1 MATLTKI
8 RPEETIAEPVNPDLK
23 AKVDDLYARYA
34 ACICDDEIEQWPDFF
49 TEECIYQIIP
59 RANLDRGLPVAI
71 MLAESRGGLIDRM
84 TAIRNTMVFAPR
96 SVLLTFSGVR
106 ITQRAG
112 AILHTRSSF
121 TVYQTLVD
129 EVSALLMVGR
139 SFDRIDTSQPDW
151 KFAERVAVYD
161 SELLP
166 ATVVYP
172 V

>member
-1 MATLTKI
+1 METMAKC
-8 RPEETIAEPVNPDLK
+8 RPETIDTPVAPELK
-23 AKVDDLYARYA
+23 ARVEDLYARYA
-34 ACICDDEIEQWPDFF
+34 ECICDDAIEQWPDFF
-49 TEECIYQIIP
+49 TDECLYQIIP
-59 RANLDRGLPVAI
+59 RANRDRGLPIAI

-96 SVLLTFSGVR
+96 SVLLTFSGIR

-112 AILHTRSSF
+112 GILHTRSSF
-121 TVYQTLVD
+121 TVCQTLVD
-129 EVSALLMVGR
+129 EVSSLLMVGR
-139 SFDRIDTSQPDW
+139 SFDRIDISQADW

-166 ATVVYP
+166 ATVIYP